1 MKTRRTCK
9 VFAIALAMAL
19 CAALFAPAYAEEEIL
34 PEATIRLGE
43 SSSVPAPS
51 SSSSDGGSGGN
62 TVAGG
67 EGMPYIAAYTV
78 TDAAGNELQ
87 RIQEGQKC
95 RIIVAVVD
103 PRINNPAMLT
113 LANGQPLLGNIKVV
127 STGTFASPS
136 LGDISTT
143 TFTPDKVDASGLH
156 YSIILND
163 ITYLG
168 GTSNELVL
176 DVAYNDN
183 ARALVTLKQG
193 ISQCGVST
201 EQGGKATALVV
212 KSASYGSGDVTA
224 GENFTLNASVLASN
238 GTAGVEN
245 VTISLKLPEEITVV
259 SGSSYLFVGNM
270 KPGATAEASFQLT
283 ASAVAKAGS
292 YNITIEVS
300 GNSASDGA
308 GLTASMPI
316 TVPVVQP
323 DRFEIANV
331 NLPESLMVGQESYGT
346 VSLVNKGK
354 GSVYNV
360 EAELTGEGF
369 TVDEG
374 SKKFIGNIASGSQNS
389 QDFSITATQAGTI
402 TAQLVVTYEDEKA
415 NIKTLTR
422 DVTMTV
428 DEMNMGG
435 GGMDDGMMGGGGMEI
450 PEETKKG
457 MPVWAWIVIVLLAA
471 AIVTVVIVTVVKK
484 KKARRHAAQLM
495 EEDDE
500 DI

>member
-19 CAALFAPAYAEEEIL
+19 CAALLVPAYAEEIL
-34 PEATIRLGE
+34 PQPTALGE
-43 SSSVPAPS
+43 SGSAVTPS
-51 SSSSDGGSGGN
+51 SSSSGGG
-62 TVAGG
+62 TTTPVGG
-67 EGMPYIAAYTV
+67 EGTPYIAAYTV
-78 TDAAGNELQ
+78 TDSAGNEIQ

-113 LANGQPLLGNIKVV
+113 LPNGQPLLGNVKVV

-143 TFTPDKVDASGLH
+143 TFTADRVDANGLH
-156 YSIILND
+156 FSIILND
-163 ITYLG
+163 IAYLG

-176 DVAYNDN
+176 DLAYNDN

-193 ISQCGVST
+193 ISQCGVASA

-224 GENFTLNASVLASN
+224 GENFVLNAEILASN
-238 GTAGVEN
+238 GTTGAEN
-245 VTISLKLPEEITVV
+245 VTVSLKLPEEITVAN
-259 SGSSYLFVGNM
+259 GSSYLFVGNM
-270 KPGATAEASFQLT
+270 KPGASAQASFQLT

-292 YNITIEVS
+292 YNISIEVS

-308 GLTASMPI
+308 GLTATMPV
-316 TVPVVQP
+316 TVPIIQP

-354 GSVYNV
+354 SAVYNV
-360 EAELTGEGF
+360 EAELVGEGF

-374 SKKFIGNIASGSQNS
+374 SKKFIGNIESGAQNS

-402 TAQLVVTYEDEKA
+402 TAQLVVTYEDAKA
-415 NIKTLTR
+415 TIKTLTR

-428 DEMNMGG
+428 DEAMMGG
-435 GGMDDGMMGGGGMEI
+435 GGMDDGMMGGGMDI
-450 PEETKKG
+450 PEQPQKG
-457 MPVWAWIVIVLLAA
+457 VPVWVWILIAVAVAA
-471 AIVTVVIVTVVKK
+471 VVAVVTITIVKK
-484 KKARRHAAQLM
+484 KKAQRRAAQLM
-495 EEDDE
+495 EEEDE

>member
-9 VFAIALAMAL
+9 IFAIASAMAL
-19 CAALFAPAYAEEEIL
+19 CAALLVPAAAEEAIL
-34 PEATIRLGE
+34 PETALLGE
-43 SSSVPAPS
+43 SSSTAAPS
-51 SSSSDGGSGGN
+51 SSSDSGSSGG
-62 TVAGG
+62 TVVSG
-67 EGMPYIAAYTV
+67 EGTPYIAAYTV
-78 TDAAGNELQ
+78 TDASGNELQ

-113 LANGQPLLGNIKVV
+113 LPNGQPLLGNVKVV
-127 STGTFASPS
+127 STGTFGSPS

-143 TFTPDKVDASGLH
+143 TFTADKVDASGLH
-156 YSIILND
+156 FSIILND

-176 DVAYNDN
+176 DLAYNDN

-238 GTAGVEN
+238 GTSGVEN

-259 SGSSYLFVGNM
+259 SGSSYLFMGNM
-270 KPGATAEASFQLT
+270 KPGATADASFQLT

-300 GNSASDGA
+300 GNSASDGT

-415 NIKTLTR
+415 NVKTLTR

-428 DEMNMGG
+428 DEVNMGG
-435 GGMDDGMMGGGGMEI
+435 GGMDDGMIGGGGMEI
-450 PEETKKG
+450 PQETKKG
-457 MPVWAWIVIVLLAA
+457 LPVWGWILIVLLVA
-471 AIVTVVIVTVVKK
+471 AIIAVVVITVIKK
-484 KKARRHAAQLM
+484 KKARRNAAQLM
-495 EEDDE
+495 EDDDE